1 MTQYEIF
8 ELKYDISTPGEP
20 SACPD
25 VSADFA
31 VKTVHRLMVI
41 SMKNR
46 CKTHHLVVL
55 RRFYITIIFFV
66 HMAAARIPT
75 DDHMVL
81 PQREPEYIPLHHGSP

>member
-8 ELKYDISTPGEP
+8 ELKYDISTPGES

-55 RRFYITIIFFV
+55 RRFYITIIFLSLWQQHVFQLT
-66 HMAAARIPT
+66 I
-75 DDHMVL
+75 
-81 PQREPEYIPLHHGSP
+81 IWF